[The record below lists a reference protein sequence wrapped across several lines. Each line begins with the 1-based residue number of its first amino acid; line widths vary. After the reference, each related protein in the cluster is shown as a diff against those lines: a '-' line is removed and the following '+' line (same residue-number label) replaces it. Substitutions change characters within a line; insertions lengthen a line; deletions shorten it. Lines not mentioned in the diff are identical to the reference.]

1 MKTNASSEMLIRRCV
16 DTIKA
21 LVDEYG
27 LTLDIELVR
36 SECNRAVSLTHV
48 SRKWLGMPN
57 GCEKPA
63 VAVCGVAIESLS
75 DERIAI
81 IHEETGHHGIKGDAV
96 FLAEVEPGGDKERC
110 SAGRQSVSSVP
121 VYRSRSCKVG

>member
-1 MKTNASSEMLIRRCV
+1 MRTDSLTVYHCILNALSGKVRLKTKASSEMLIRRCV

-36 SECNRAVSLTHV
+36 SECNRADALTCV
-48 SRKWLGMPN
+48 PPKCLGKPN

-63 VAVCGVAIESLS
+63 FAMCGGTIECLS
-75 DERIAI
+75 DERIGRI
-81 IHEETGHHGIKGDAV
+81 QEETGHHGIKRT
-96 FLAEVEPGGDKERC
+96 LY
-110 SAGRQSVSSVP
+110 VS
-121 VYRSRSCKVG
+121 